1 MVFKLRILVPDR
13 DFQGAAPEA
22 VYRQPDRLPFAV
34 SSSMSMTDL
43 PVLQAI
49 KGKLRFHETRQ
60 KVLAENVAN
69 AETPGYTARDLKA
82 PDFFRMAVDGDREV
96 GVSTVLTNPMHIAG
110 PRISTGTPFRSEKV
124 GGYEVTPDGNAV
136 SLEDQMMKVTSNQMD
151 FQTVTSL
158 YQRSLGLLKTAVGK
172 R

>member
-1 MVFKLRILVPDR
+1 
-13 DFQGAAPEA
+13 
-22 VYRQPDRLPFAV
+22 
-34 SSSMSMTDL
+34 MSMTDL

-69 AETPGYTARDLKA
+69 AETPGYRARDIKA
-82 PDFFRMAVDGDREV
+82 PDFFRMAVEGEGND

-110 PRISTGTPFRSEKV
+110 PLIDNSAPFRPEKV

-136 SLEDQMMKVTSNQMD
+136 SLEDQMMKVTGNQMD
-151 FQTVTSL
+151 YQTVTSL

-172 R
+172 K